1 MEQRKRRVLL
11 RRRRRMAWQARQGS
25 VASVAGGS
33 LHCPGEL
40 EEIFS
45 RDGTCL
51 AARQGGSHRSFCP
64 PLPPSSPSRSPRT
77 QSTSS
82 LAGHR
87 SIQGSFFLFFLPPGR
102 GFLQNTWGL
111 SSKYSRRP
119 KQPSRLHAY
128 LTLRQATKIEPA
140 CPLSH
145 SSWTR
150 DAHMRH
156 TQRARCQ
163 RGDAS
168 PTKTPF
174 AGRRPPPSLSPQSAG
189 RRHAISSVS
198 TCLQLA
204 TPDRCMHPAQR
215 HSAVHPPSCRVT
227 RIHLPVRSSSGRLVS
242 SPPPRRAG

>member
-1 MEQRKRRVLL
+1 MEGWNKGSGEFCGGGGGGEEWHGRQDRA
-11 RRRRRMAWQARQGS
+11 AWHPWQ
-25 VASVAGGS
+25 VAGGS

-64 PLPPSSPSRSPRT
+64 PLPPSSPSKSPKT

-87 SIQGSFFLFFLPPGR
+87 SGQGSFFLFFLPPGR

-119 KQPSRLHAY
+119 KQPSRLHVY

-198 TCLQLA
+198 TVCSLLPPTVACTRLNGTQLS
-204 TPDRCMHPAQR
+204 THR
-215 HSAVHPPSCRVT
+215 HAV
-227 RIHLPVRSSSGRLVS
+227 
-242 SPPPRRAG
+242 